1 MSCRLLNQ
9 VSLMQQ
15 QVKAEAQEQ
24 KLTKA
29 HKSGS
34 SSKSKKTPAPK
45 TPKTS
50 SDSLALPVSH
60 VVQGYSED
68 LKSLFFIFSWV
79 CIKFSSPNG
88 AVHQELISNSL
99 LDRWTSLDLASCAA
113 FKTIFFAN
121 PLEEERLINKFHPYF
136 KPLIPLAKDWCTA
149 LKDNMVHPVTFDT
162 ILCVLNSHLD
172 QLPNDEELQ
181 STVTMLKNSATIF
194 NASNLN
200 LKRVASPLPVRLL
213 KRKKSDEI
221 SESDEWM

>member
-1 MSCRLLNQ
+1 
-9 VSLMQQ
+9 MQQ
-15 QVKAEAQEQ
+15 QAKVEAENKQ
-24 KLTKA
+24 LTKA

-50 SDSLALPVSH
+50 SDSLVLPVSH
-60 VVQGYSED
+60 VVQGYSDD
-68 LKSLFFIFSWV
+68 LESLFFIFTWV
-79 CIKFSSPNG
+79 CIKFSGPNG
-88 AVHQELISNSL
+88 VVRQERISNSL
-99 LDRWTSLDLASCAA
+99 LNHWTSLDLALCTA
-113 FKTIFFAN
+113 FKTTFFAN
-121 PLEEERLINKFHPYF
+121 PLEEEHLINKFHPYF
-136 KPLIPLAKDWCTA
+136 KPLIPLAKDWCAA

-162 ILCVLNSHLD
+162 ILCILNSHLD